1 MRWFL
6 PRTALYSR
14 QALKITFPV
23 VSRLVFPLGCR
34 RCSRTNCINAGYCF
48 FYVLLHSDFIEKN
61 MKKTFLLLVMAAMT
75 ISVLADE
82 GMWIPM
88 LLGRNEADMQKAG
101 MRISAKDIYDINHAC
116 LKDAILLFNQGC
128 TGEYVSD
135 EGLFLTNHHCGY
147 SYITS
152 HSTVEHDYLTNG
164 FWAMSRDEELP
175 CPGLTATRLVRMEDV
190 TQQVLNGIDANTTEA
205 DRTRI
210 VNENIKTITAKAVEG
225 THYKAIIKPFY
236 YGNQSFMY
244 VNEVFT
250 DVRLVGAPPSN
261 IGKFG
266 GDTDNWMW
274 PRHTGDFSMFRVYAD
289 QNNRPA
295 PYSKDNKPYKPL
307 KHLEISLG
315 GVKEGDFTFVF
326 GYPGTTRRYVT
337 SDAVELAAN
346 IENPIRIDLRTIR
359 LRHYNKAMNQ
369 SPAQRLKYAS
379 RVASIANGWK
389 KWQGETQGINR
400 LNGVEKKKRTE
411 TDFQQWAATKA
422 QYYNVLPQLAAAYDQ
437 LRPVEVELTYFSEA
451 VMASDFMNRARTL
464 WNIAR
469 NEDEEKAQTAAANM
483 LKANEKYFADFDKHT
498 VVDRAIF
505 VETYLYMWEAGY
517 APYLGDA
524 TAGKATVEKKLGK
537 IYDESILNNREK
549 MDKLLGSYSSKSA
562 KKINADPAVKL
573 FAEAY
578 GLAYDAQKL
587 TTYRRATQEID
598 RLMRSY
604 VKGTMEKNPM
614 DKFFPDANL
623 TLRVA
628 YGHVEG
634 FRPKDGVY
642 YKPYSTLQ
650 GIMEKENPDIYDYVV
665 EPRLK
670 QLYATKDYG
679 RYGTPDGQ
687 MPVGFIAT
695 NHTTGGNSGSPVLNA
710 DGRLI
715 GLNFD
720 RCWEGTMSD
729 LLFDPDYCRN
739 ICLDVRY
746 CLFII
751 DKFAG
756 ASHLIEE
763 MTLVD

>member
-1 MRWFL
+1 
-6 PRTALYSR
+6 
-14 QALKITFPV
+14 
-23 VSRLVFPLGCR
+23 
-34 RCSRTNCINAGYCF
+34 
-48 FYVLLHSDFIEKN
+48 
-61 MKKTFLLLVMAAMT
+61 MKRIYTFLTAMLLALSAM
-75 ISVLADE
+75 ADE

-101 MRISAKDIYDINHAC
+101 MRITAKDIYDINNAC
-116 LKDAILLFNQGC
+116 LKDAIILFNQGC
-128 TGEYVSD
+128 TGEYVSG

-164 FWAMSRDEELP
+164 FWAMSRGEELP

-190 TQQVLNGIDANTTEA
+190 TEQVLEGVSAGTAEA
-205 DRTRI
+205 ERGAI
-210 VNENIKTITAKAVEG
+210 IESNIKKITEKAVEG

-236 YGNQSFMY
+236 YGNQYFMY

-289 QNNRPA
+289 KDNKPA
-295 PYSKDNKPYKPL
+295 QYSIDNKPYKPL
-307 KHLEISLG
+307 KFLEISLG

-326 GYPGTTRRYVT
+326 GYPGTTQRYVT

-359 LRHYNKAMNQ
+359 LKHYNAAMNR
-369 SPAQRLKYAS
+369 SVAQRLKYAS
-379 RVASIANGWK
+379 KVASIANGWK

-400 LNGVEKKKRTE
+400 LKGVQKKQEFEQRY
-411 TDFQQWAATKA
+411 QQWANDKP
-422 QYYNVLPQLAAAYDQ
+422 QYYNILPQLHEAYGK
-437 LRPVEVELTYFSEA
+437 LGPVEVELTYFSEA
-451 VMASDFMNRARTL
+451 VRASDFMIRAQQYRQLTE
-464 WNIAR
+464 AF
-469 NEDEEKAQTAAANM
+469 DDVKAMAVASR
-483 LKANEKYFADFDKHT
+483 LKENNDKYFKDFADHT

-505 VETYLYMWEAGY
+505 VETFLYMWQAGY
-517 APYLGDA
+517 APYLGDKSI
-524 TAGKATVEKKLGK
+524 GKSLIEKKLGE
-537 IYDESILNNREK
+537 IYDKSMLNDEK
-549 MDKLLGSYSSKSA
+549 ALNKFLDDYSA
-562 KKINADPAVKL
+562 KSVKKLKKDPGMVL
-573 FAEAY
+573 FDQAY
-578 GLAYDAQKL
+578 TLAYDAQKL
-587 TTYRRATQEID
+587 ATYRKAYADIQ
-598 RLMRSY
+598 RLMRLY
-604 VKGTMEKNPM
+604 VKGMMEMQPDVN
-614 DKFFPDANL
+614 FFPDANL

-634 FRPKDGVY
+634 FRPRDGVY

-670 QLYATKDYG
+670 ELYALRDYG
-679 RYGTPDGQ
+679 RYGIVNVTNDTSYSGNNNEVMNISTRTTKE

-739 ICLDVRY
+739 ICLDIRY

-751 DKFAG
+751 DKYAG
-756 ASHLIEE
+756 AGH
-763 MTLVD
+763 LVDEMKIVD

>member
-1 MRWFL
+1 MFL
-6 PRTALYSR
+6 TLAAL
-14 QALKITFPV
+14 TF
-23 VSRLVFPLGCR
+23 S
-34 RCSRTNCINAGYCF
+34 
-48 FYVLLHSDFIEKN
+48 
-61 MKKTFLLLVMAAMT
+61 AM
-75 ISVLADE
+75 ADE

-101 MRISAKDIYDINHAC
+101 MRITAKDIYDINNAC

-128 TGEYVSD
+128 TGEYVSG

-147 SYITS
+147 SYITM

-164 FWAMSRDEELP
+164 FWAMNRDQEIP

-190 TQQVLNGIDANTTEA
+190 TEQVLEGVAA
-205 DRTRI
+205 DTPEGERATIIER
-210 VNENIKTITAKAVEG
+210 NIKRITERAVEG

-236 YGNQSFMY
+236 YGNQYFMY
-244 VNEVFT
+244 INEVFT

-274 PRHTGDFSMFRVYAD
+274 PRHTGDFSMFRVYAGAD
-289 QNNRPA
+289 NKPA
-295 PYSKDNKPYKPL
+295 SYSKDNRPYKPL
-307 KHLEISLG
+307 KFLEISLD
-315 GVKEGDFTFVF
+315 GVEEGDFTFVF
-326 GYPGTTRRYVT
+326 GYPGTTQRYVT

-359 LRHYNKAMNQ
+359 LKHYNHAMNQ

-379 RVASIANGWK
+379 KVASIANGWK

-400 LNGVEKKKRTE
+400 LKGVEQKRE
-411 TDFQQWAATKA
+411 FESRYQEWAKDKPM
-422 QYYNVLPQLAAAYDQ
+422 YYNVLPQMHEAYDR
-437 LRPVEVELTYFSEA
+437 LRPIEVELTYYSEA
-451 VMASDFMNRARTL
+451 VRASDLMQRAQAYRQL
-464 WNIAR
+464 A
-469 NEDEEKAQTAAANM
+469 NEDDEVSAVGAVNKLKEAND
-483 LKANEKYFADFDKHT
+483 KYFKDFEQHT

-505 VETYLYMWEAGY
+505 VETMLYMWQAGY
-517 APYLGDA
+517 APYLNTKAGDRA
-524 TAGKATVEKKLGK
+524 SVQQQLEK
-537 IYDESILNNREK
+537 IYDESMLNNEK
-549 MDKLLGSYSSKSA
+549 KLRSFLDGYTVKQG
-562 KKINADPAVKL
+562 KKLMKDPAVAL
-573 FAEAY
+573 FDQAY
-578 GLAYDAQKL
+578 TLAYDAQKL
-587 TTYRRATQEID
+587 ATYRRAYADIQ
-598 RLMRSY
+598 RLMRTY
-604 VKGTMEKNPM
+604 VKGMMEMQPDVN
-614 DKFFPDANL
+614 FFPDANL

-634 FRPKDGVY
+634 FRPRDGVY
-642 YKPYSTLQ
+642 YKPYSTLE
-650 GIMEKENPDIYDYVV
+650 GIMQKENPDIYDYVV
-665 EPRLK
+665 EPKLK
-670 QLYATKDYG
+670 ELYALRDYG
-679 RYGTPDGQ
+679 RYGITKTTTDSTVTVSGDKTIIDYTSHTTKT

-720 RCWEGTMSD
+720 RVWEGTMSD

-739 ICLDVRY
+739 ITLDIRY

-756 ASHLIEE
+756 AGHLVDE
-763 MTLVD
+763 MTLVSSK

>member
-1 MRWFL
+1 MFL
-6 PRTALYSR
+6 TLAAL
-14 QALKITFPV
+14 TF
-23 VSRLVFPLGCR
+23 S
-34 RCSRTNCINAGYCF
+34 
-48 FYVLLHSDFIEKN
+48 
-61 MKKTFLLLVMAAMT
+61 AM
-75 ISVLADE
+75 ADE

-101 MRISAKDIYDINHAC
+101 MRITAKDIYDINNAC

-128 TGEYVSD
+128 TGEYVSG

-147 SYITS
+147 SYITM

-164 FWAMSRDEELP
+164 FWAMNRDQEIP

-190 TQQVLNGIDANTTEA
+190 TAQVLEGVAA
-205 DRTRI
+205 DTPEGERATIIER
-210 VNENIKTITAKAVEG
+210 NIKRITERAVEG

-236 YGNQSFMY
+236 YGNQYFMY

-274 PRHTGDFSMFRVYAD
+274 PRHTGDFSMFRVYAGAD
-289 QNNRPA
+289 NKPA
-295 PYSKDNKPYKPL
+295 SYSKDNRPYKPL
-307 KHLEISLG
+307 KFLEISLD
-315 GVKEGDFTFVF
+315 GVEEGDFTFVF
-326 GYPGTTRRYVT
+326 GYPGTTQRYVT

-359 LRHYNKAMNQ
+359 LKHYNNAMNQ

-379 RVASIANGWK
+379 KVASIANGWK

-400 LNGVEKKKRTE
+400 LKGVEQKRE
-411 TDFQQWAATKA
+411 FESRYQEWAKDKP
-422 QYYNVLPQLAAAYDQ
+422 QYYNVLPQMHEAYDR
-437 LRPVEVELTYFSEA
+437 LRPIEVELTYYSEA
-451 VMASDFMNRARTL
+451 VRASDLMQRAQAYRQL
-464 WNIAR
+464 A
-469 NEDEEKAQTAAANM
+469 NEDDEVSAVGAVNKLKEAND
-483 LKANEKYFADFDKHT
+483 KYFKDFEQHT

-505 VETYLYMWEAGY
+505 VETMLYMWQAGY
-517 APYLGDA
+517 APYLNTKAGDRA
-524 TAGKATVEKKLGK
+524 SVQQQLEK
-537 IYDESILNNREK
+537 IYDESMLNNEK
-549 MDKLLGSYSSKSA
+549 KLRSFLDGYTVKQG
-562 KKINADPAVKL
+562 KKLMKDPAVAL
-573 FAEAY
+573 FDQAY
-578 GLAYDAQKL
+578 TLAYDAQKL
-587 TTYRRATQEID
+587 ATYRRAYADIQ
-598 RLMRSY
+598 RLMRTY
-604 VKGTMEKNPM
+604 VKGMMEMQPDVN
-614 DKFFPDANL
+614 FFPDANL

-634 FRPKDGVY
+634 FRPRDGVY
-642 YKPYSTLQ
+642 YKPYSTLE
-650 GIMEKENPDIYDYVV
+650 GIMQKENPDIYDYVV
-665 EPRLK
+665 EPKLK
-670 QLYATKDYG
+670 ELYALRDYG
-679 RYGTPDGQ
+679 RYGITKTTTDSTVTVSGDKTIIDYTSHTTKT

-720 RCWEGTMSD
+720 RVWEGTMSD

-739 ICLDVRY
+739 ITLDIRY

-756 ASHLIEE
+756 AGHLVDE
-763 MTLVD
+763 MTLVSSK

>member
-1 MRWFL
+1 MVK
-6 PRTALYSR
+6 
-14 QALKITFPV
+14 KIVT
-23 VSRLVFPLGCR
+23 L
-34 RCSRTNCINAGYCF
+34 
-48 FYVLLHSDFIEKN
+48 
-61 MKKTFLLLVMAAMT
+61 LLLVVIAT
-75 ISVLADE
+75 SSYADE

-101 MRISAKDIYDINHAC
+101 MRITAKDIYDINNAC

-128 TGEYVSD
+128 TGEYVSN

-164 FWAMSRDEELP
+164 FWAMSRDQELP

-190 TQQVLNGIDANTTEA
+190 TDQVLMGVSGDTPE
-205 DRTRI
+205 
-210 VNENIKTITAKAVEG
+210 NERSAIIESNISKITARAVEG

-236 YGNQSFMY
+236 YGNQYFMY
-244 VNEVFT
+244 INEVFT

-274 PRHTGDFSMFRVYAD
+274 PRHTGDFSMFRVYAGED
-289 QNNRPA
+289 NKPA
-295 PYSKDNKPYKPL
+295 PYNASNKPYKPL
-307 KHLEISLG
+307 KYLEISLD
-315 GVKEGDFTFVF
+315 GVNEGDFTFVF
-326 GYPGTTRRYVT
+326 GYPGTTQRYVT

-359 LRHYNKAMNQ
+359 LKHYNNAMNQ

-379 RVASIANGWK
+379 KVASIANGWK

-400 LNGVEKKKRTE
+400 LKGVEKKK
-411 TDFQQWAATKA
+411 DFERSYQQWANDKPM
-422 QYYNVLPQLAAAYDQ
+422 YYNVLPRLHEAYNKF
-437 LRPVEVELTYFSEA
+437 RPVSVEFTYFSEA
-451 VMASDFMNRARTL
+451 VCASDLMIRARSYSQL
-464 WNIAR
+464 ASMDASSDINSFV
-469 NEDEEKAQTAAANM
+469 ESLKVAN
-483 LKANEKYFADFDKHT
+483 AKYFSDFQQHT
-498 VVDRAIF
+498 IVDRAIF
-505 VETYLYMWEAGY
+505 VETFLYMWQAGY
-517 APYLGDA
+517 APYLADNLA
-524 TAGKATVEKKLGK
+524 DKSSVEKKLGE
-537 IYDESILNNREK
+537 IYDNSLIINEQ
-549 MDKLLGSYSSKSA
+549 KLKKFLANYSA
-562 KKINADPAVKL
+562 KNASKLRKDPAVQLYDK
-573 FAEAY
+573 AY
-578 GLAYDAQKL
+578 ANVYDPAKIA
-587 TTYRRATQEID
+587 TYRSAYRDIQH
-598 RLMRSY
+598 LMRLY
-604 VKGTMEKNPM
+604 VKGMMEMQPDVN
-614 DKFFPDANL
+614 FFPDANL

-634 FRPKDGVY
+634 FRPRDGVY
-642 YKPYSTLQ
+642 YKPYSTLK

-670 QLYATKDYG
+670 ELYNTSDYG
-679 RYGTPDGQ
+679 RYGTPDKE

-739 ICLDVRY
+739 ICLDIRY
-746 CLFII
+746 CLFVI

-756 ASHLIEE
+756 AGHLVNE
-763 MTLVD
+763 MTLVKN